1 VQFLDNRNCLV
12 GKLNPLKTDP
22 EIHSQK
28 FLIQYDRHITQQ
40 QDFQRNK
47 PDYCRVRN
55 FIVHRIRTS
64 VSLREIKASPQ
75 VFKLMQGHDFYVNE
89 HRWSETDWET
99 TQLGFLNG
107 IDPQFHDIDQATNQ
121 VTKLLQQNLSRIKLP
136 KFRLV
141 FCSPKIKTQKGHIA
155 RTKAC
160 TIETLRAD
168 RDKMNKY
175 LKTAYKD
182 NGSFVRFQM
191 RARHPE
197 AFERFIKAQTQMI
210 AKNNVIILNHIG
222 VDAMHCLSDCI
233 VAIPGILALLPTA
246 SVNEDGKYKVLVH
259 QKDYHQVRNFLKDIL
274 PKWYDEHL
282 EPDAKAP
289 EYCYPGP
296 PEVSPIQ
303 SDRLKAIRPT

>member
-1 VQFLDNRNCLV
+1 M
-12 GKLNPLKTDP
+12 
-22 EIHSQK
+22 
-28 FLIQYDRHITQQ
+28 
-40 QDFQRNK
+40 QD
-47 PDYCRVRN
+47 
-55 FIVHRIRTS
+55 
-64 VSLREIKASPQ
+64 
-75 VFKLMQGHDFYVNE
+75 HDFYVNE

-121 VTKLLQQNLSRIKLP
+121 VTKLLQQNLPRIKLP

-160 TIETLRAD
+160 TIETLHAD

-182 NGSFVRFQM
+182 NGSFVQFQM

-210 AKNNVIILNHIG
+210 AKNYVIILNHIG

-259 QKDYHQVRNFLKDIL
+259 QKDYHQVRNYLKDIL

-289 EYCYPGP
+289 EYRYPGP

-303 SDRLKAIRPT
+303 SDGASQGDQTYMTISVNTAMLIGSNLSNNSPPIFVYWRTGKNVANDTSTLGGSQVGASSSTNQGKSWAD